1 MVDRPGVQVQQCIQ
15 LTGTN
20 ITYAFLIDS
29 LLLLLFISHCLGR
42 QVVHSSLVMS
52 AAGIHPVTF
61 RTRQLSLL
69 TPKILGFGP
78 GR

>member
-20 ITYAFLIDS
+20 ITFAFSQSFTSAIYFS
-29 LLLLLFISHCLGR
+29 LSYMTAYIHF
-42 QVVHSSLVMS
+42 SLVML

-61 RTRQLSLL
+61 RTRQLSLF
-69 TPKILGFGP
+69 TPKILGFVP
-78 GR
+78 GK